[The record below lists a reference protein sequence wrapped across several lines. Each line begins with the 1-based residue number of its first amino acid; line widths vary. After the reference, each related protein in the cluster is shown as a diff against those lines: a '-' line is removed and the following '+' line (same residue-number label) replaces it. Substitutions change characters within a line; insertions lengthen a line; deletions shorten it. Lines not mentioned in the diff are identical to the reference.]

1 MQLSLC
7 VCTQLDI
14 LVVFVDYLKQLS
26 DDSPDFANT
35 RGTLQCTIC
44 VNQYQFECLFM
55 PYMCAVVNIVV
66 VGILTITCFQLFF
79 LLNRFFS
86 TVFSLRKDQFD
97 GGNRFL
103 SDHQWQ
109 LTPARENYL
118 VLIRSRSTAD
128 SCN

>member
-79 LLNRFFS
+79 CLTGSSVLCLVS
-86 TVFSLRKDQFD
+86 EKTSLMVGTGFCQTTN
-97 GGNRFL
+97 GN
-103 SDHQWQ
+103 
-109 LTPARENYL
+109 
-118 VLIRSRSTAD
+118 
-128 SCN
+128 